1 MYIWISVPAIVL
13 LLGALLLVPVRIW
26 TTVSNAHGKW
36 TFGVYAG
43 FGFIRI
49 NVSEF
54 IRKAGKKKKEE
65 EPHDKPKK
73 EFSLKGL
80 EKAFEKGISALR
92 YLKKKFTVKLFSIS
106 LRFGTGDAAD
116 TGILTGA
123 AYTTVYGILGSI
135 DRYFVLKKHEV
146 RITPVFESAGIEM
159 EFCGTFQLKLLY
171 CLGLIQKIRKEDV
184 K

>member
-1 MYIWISVPAIVL
+1 MYIWISVLAIVL
-13 LLGALLLVPVRIW
+13 LFCALLLVPVRIW
-26 TTVSNAHGKW
+26 ATVSNRDGKW
-36 TFGVYAG
+36 KFSVYAG
-43 FGFIRI
+43 LGFIRVNI
-49 NVSEF
+49 TKL
-54 IRKAGKKKKEE
+54 IRKTQKKEKIC
-65 EPHDKPKK
+65 PPPPAPKK
-73 EFSLKGL
+73 EFSLKKIEQG
-80 EKAFEKGISALR
+80 FQQGIEVLR
-92 YLKKKFTVKLFSIS
+92 YLRKKFTVRLFSLQ

-123 AYTTVYGILGSI
+123 AYTTAYGILGSI

-159 EFCGTFQLKLLY
+159 EFRGTFQLKLLY